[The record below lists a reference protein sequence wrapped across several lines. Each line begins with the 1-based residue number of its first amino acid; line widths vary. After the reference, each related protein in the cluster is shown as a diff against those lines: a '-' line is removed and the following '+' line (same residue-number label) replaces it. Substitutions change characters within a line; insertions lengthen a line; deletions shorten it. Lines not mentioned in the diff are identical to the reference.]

1 MSENIINIDGSEYQF
16 ESLKDEAPICIAH
29 VTQLQNEIDM
39 LQMKLVQLNVA
50 KDSFMKT
57 LSHRF
62 QKKSLKRNLKKKKQR
77 LLVNK
82 WH

>member
-16 ESLKDEAPICIAH
+16 ESLKDEAKICIAH

-57 LSHRF
+57 L
-62 QKKSLKRNLKKKKQR
+62 KSSLPEEESDDKSEEEVLEA
-77 LLVNK
+77 VG
-82 WH
+82 